1 MTARAPSRSQPNAP
15 ATDDSNTRRM
25 NPHLLKSDPVF
36 TSFRTLPC
44 SHHGVDRPAHHE
56 LSGHAES
63 VPDSN
68 PRFKA
73 IPAVIMSFDTATN
86 RQSIE
91 KRTATRRD
99 APQCTPNPLP
109 QKFPF
114 GKVANFTQRTPPG
127 RPRGLFEQVKSLFRG
142 CWVLPR
148 RLWGQKFEIRNS
160 LQKFCAEICI

>member
-1 MTARAPSRSQPNAP
+1 MTARAPSRSQLNAP
-15 ATDDSNTRRM
+15 ATDGSNTRRM

-68 PRFKA
+68 PRFNA
-73 IPAVIMSFDTATN
+73 IPAVLRSFDATTN

-99 APQCTPNPLP
+99 APQCTPIPLP
-109 QKFPF
+109 QKFPN
-114 GKVANFTQRTPPG
+114 GNIDRGTQRGPQ
-127 RPRGLFEQVKSLFRG
+127 RPARGLFEQVKSRFWG
-142 CWVLPR
+142 CWTLPR
-148 RLWGQKFEIRNS
+148 RLCSQNCEVRNFDEKKS
-160 LQKFCAEICI
+160 

>member
-1 MTARAPSRSQPNAP
+1 
-15 ATDDSNTRRM
+15 M
-25 NPHLLKSDPVF
+25 NPRSPKSDAVS

-68 PRFKA
+68 PRFNA
-73 IPAVIMSFDTATN
+73 ILAVIMSFDATTN
-86 RQSIE
+86 RQSME

-99 APQCTPNPLP
+99 APQCTPNPPLR
-109 QKFPF
+109 KFPF

-127 RPRGLFEQVKSLFRG
+127 RPRGLFEQVKSRFWG
-142 CWVLPR
+142 CWTLPR
-148 RLWGQKFEIRNS
+148 RLCSQNCEVRNS
-160 LQKFCAEICI
+160 DEKKS